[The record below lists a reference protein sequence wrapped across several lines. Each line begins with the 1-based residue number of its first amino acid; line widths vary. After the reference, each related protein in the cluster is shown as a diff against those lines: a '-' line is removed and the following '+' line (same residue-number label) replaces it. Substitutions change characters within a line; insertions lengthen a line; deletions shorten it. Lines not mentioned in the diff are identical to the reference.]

1 MLNCVLIKVRYTELQ
16 TENFTKTEVI
26 ILKINPECVFHT
38 QILREHV
45 INIITRAIKNANVR
59 LLTY

>member
-16 TENFTKTEVI
+16 TEHFTKTEVI
-26 ILKINPECVFHT
+26 ILKINPECVHT

-45 INIITRAIKNANVR
+45 INIIIRAIKDANVR